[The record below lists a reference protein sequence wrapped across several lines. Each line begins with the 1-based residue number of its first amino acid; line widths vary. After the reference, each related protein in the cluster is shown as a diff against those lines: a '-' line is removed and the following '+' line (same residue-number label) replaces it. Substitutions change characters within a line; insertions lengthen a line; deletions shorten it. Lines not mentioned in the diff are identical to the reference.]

1 MRQPVAV
8 AWHDG
13 HLYVAMNSRD
23 SLDTLFKDKGYTAED
38 NAFGPSEPMLQVAQ
52 GDVFGWPY
60 CYHDSRVDKMILA
73 PEYGGDGKDDRTL
86 LAVQGA
92 VREFP
97 GALRAGRFD
106 VLHST
111 RTFRRSIAAARS

>member
-23 SLDTLFKDKGYTAED
+23 SLDTLFTEKGYTAED
-38 NAFGPSEPMLQVAQ
+38 NAVGPTEPMLQVAQ

-60 CYHDSRVDKMILA
+60 CYHDSRVTRMILA
-73 PEYGGDGKDDRTL
+73 PEYGGDGKTIGRCSQFKDIF
-86 LAVQGA
+86 A
-92 VREFP
+92 EFP
-97 GALRAGRFD
+97 GALRTCRSD
-106 VLHST
+106 VLHAYALS
-111 RTFRRSIAAARS
+111 RRSIAAARS